1 MDRPLSLWRWW
12 LISFTESLGQRS
24 CCNQCPPLRPTKK
37 NLTSNLLH
45 SPIPPSHTRRRRQQR
60 RPSAAAGGRGRGGGR
75 GGAGA
80 DAPPRGR
87 SFLTIW
93 CRPVIAARAA
103 VVTHSRTQSRQP
115 SPSPAAQCAVGAGCA
130 ARTASAAAPIGGVV
144 RCGQAQ
150 QPRGA
155 RRVSAHLFG
164 LHWPAISKFS
174 DPLRHHA

>member
-1 MDRPLSLWRWW
+1 MADK
-12 LISFTESLGQRS
+12 FH
-24 CCNQCPPLRPTKK
+24 PPLRPTKK
-37 NLTSNLLH
+37 NLLH
-45 SPIPPSHTRRRRQQR
+45 SPIPPSPPPPHSPTQAATQAIGSGR
-60 RPSAAAGGRGRGGGR
+60 RPRARRWPRRGGRRCAAAGAKLSNHMVQARHR
-75 GGAGA
+75 GGAC
-80 DAPPRGR
+80 
-87 SFLTIW
+87 T
-93 CRPVIAARAA
+93 ARAA
-103 VVTHSRTQSRQP
+103 VVTHTRTQSRQP

>member
-1 MDRPLSLWRWW
+1 MDRQLSLWRWW
-12 LISFTESLGQRS
+12 LISFTLRCARQKKTFFTAPS
-24 CCNQCPPLRPTKK
+24 PPP
-37 NLTSNLLH
+37 H
-45 SPIPPSHTRRRRQQR
+45 PPHTRRRRQQR

>member
-1 MDRPLSLWRWW
+1 MDRQLSLWRWW

-37 NLTSNLLH
+37 NLLH
-45 SPIPPSHTRRRRQQR
+45 SPIPPSPPPPHSPTQAATQAIGSGR
-60 RPSAAAGGRGRGGGR
+60 RPRARRWPRRG
-75 GGAGA
+75 
-80 DAPPRGR
+80 GR

-174 DPLRHHA
+174 DPSRHHA